1 MSGDEEAARLFRI
14 RKTMSKMLN
23 DRGYLVSQADLNL
36 DLDGF
41 KEKYTDTPSR
51 DQLTMLHAMRDDPT
65 TQIFVF
71 YEDDPKV
78 GVKPIRRNLERMKD
92 ENVFRAIMVV
102 QQGLTSFAKQALHN
116 TGGTKYKVE
125 QFLEKELLVNI
136 TEHILVPKHALLTIK
151 EKQALLQKYKLKE
164 TQLPRIQMKD
174 AVSRYFGLNR
184 GDVLK
189 IERPSE
195 TAGRY
200 ITYRLVV

>member
-1 MSGDEEAARLFRI
+1 MSGDEDVARLFRI

-36 DLDGF
+36 TLEGF
-41 KEKYTDTPSR
+41 KEKYTDTPAR
-51 DQLTMLHAMRDDPT
+51 DQLTMLQAMRDDPT

-71 YEDDPKV
+71 FEDDPKV

-102 QQGLTSFAKQALHN
+102 QQGMTSFAKQALHN
-116 TGGTKYKVE
+116 TSGTKYKVE

-136 TEHILVPKHALLTIK
+136 TEHILVPKHSLLNIK

>member
-1 MSGDEEAARLFRI
+1 MEQEVGRLLRV
-14 RKTMSKMLN
+14 RKTMSKMLH
-23 DRGYLVSQADLNL
+23 DRGYVVSQADRDMTLA
-36 DLDGF
+36 GF
-41 KEKYTDTPSR
+41 KEKYGENPTRET
-51 DQLTMLHAMRDDPT
+51 LTMLHQMRDDPS

-71 YEDDPKV
+71 FEEEPKV

-92 ENVFRAIMVV
+92 ENVFRAIIVV
-102 QQGLTSFAKQALHN
+102 QQGLTPFAKQALQN
-116 TGGTKYKVE
+116 TGSSKYNVQ

-136 TEHILVPKHALLTIK
+136 TEHILVPKHSLLKPT
-151 EKQALLQKYKLKE
+151 EKKMLLQKYKLKE

-174 AVSRYFGLNR
+174 AVSRYFGLTR
-184 GDVLK
+184 GDVVK

>member
-1 MSGDEEAARLFRI
+1 MESARELTANSTISR
-14 RKTMSKMLN
+14 
-23 DRGYLVSQADLNL
+23 
-36 DLDGF
+36 
-41 KEKYTDTPSR
+41 R
-51 DQLTMLHAMRDDPT
+51 DQLTMLHSMRDDPT

-71 YEDDPKV
+71 FEDEPKV
-78 GVKPIRRNLERMKD
+78 GVKPIRRCGPPCDGRSIDGVPHSRCSQSMMLCCLLNHRNLERMKD
-92 ENVFRAIMVV
+92 ENVFRAVMVV

-116 TGGTKYKVE
+116 TAGSKYKVE

-136 TEHILVPKHALLTIK
+136 TEHILVPKHSLLTPK